1 MAEELL
7 DNTERYKM
15 NAEIQAILIKY
26 LGLGTGII
34 THAVI
39 TMDNNDVTEVVL
51 TIAL

>member
-15 NAEIQAILIKY
+15 NAEIQAIITKY
-26 LGLGTGII
+26 LGLETGIV

-39 TMDNNDVTEVVL
+39 TMDNNDVTEVVI
-51 TIAL
+51 TVAL